1 MERPA
6 IDEGGLADRLA
17 RVRSLSPEPQVQFR
31 PDANASYERSAQVLL
46 IVKRSGISNF
56 GFLGNEQYRSFGKS

>member
-1 MERPA
+1 M
-6 IDEGGLADRLA
+6 
-17 RVRSLSPEPQVQFR
+17 SPEPQVQFR